1 MSGNPAGLPDVDV
14 SLVRDIAEGASSGA
28 LFFFLCRGGVLRGC
42 DSMSEGEKLVL
53 QGYGGMSEGKKLVL
67 RGCDSMSEGKK
78 LVLQGY
84 GGMSEGEK

>member
-1 MSGNPAGLPDVDV
+1 MFRIIKTIKSLSGNPAGLPDDDV
-14 SLVRDIAEGASSGA
+14 SFVRDIVEGASSGA

-67 RGCDSMSEGKK
+67 RGWDGVLESEK
-78 LVLQGY
+78 
-84 GGMSEGEK
+84 